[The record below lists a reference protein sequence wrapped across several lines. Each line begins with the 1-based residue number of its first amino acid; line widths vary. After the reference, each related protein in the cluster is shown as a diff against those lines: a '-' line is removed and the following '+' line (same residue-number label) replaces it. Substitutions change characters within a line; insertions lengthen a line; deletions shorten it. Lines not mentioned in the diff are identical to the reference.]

1 MTSKE
6 PPRVL
11 PKPDVLRR
19 NVVSKVEAMT
29 GEQLAV
35 VYEWFLQ
42 LELEQAAKDLG
53 TGLAADEDAGRLTPE
68 GIEASIREFRR
79 KHPYGR

>member
-1 MTSKE
+1 MTSNAL
-6 PPRVL
+6 PRVL

-19 NVVSKVEAMT
+19 NVVSKIEKMNE
-29 GEQLAV
+29 EQLAQ

-42 LELEQAAKDLG
+42 LELEQAARDLSEG
-53 TGLAADEDAGRLTPE
+53 IADDEDAGRLSPE
-68 GIEASIREFRR
+68 AIESSIREFRR